1 MTTYATWYTPN
12 LYFIIILKN
21 YISKKAS
28 MKKYSVSNCY
38 IHSNVQGKRG
48 RVLKIHTQ
56 RHTHNIYIY
65 ITKFL
70 PLGVIF
76 KHILKMFI
84 WIIYSSKNIILK
96 V

>member
-1 MTTYATWYTPN
+1 
-12 LYFIIILKN
+12 
-21 YISKKAS
+21 
-28 MKKYSVSNCY
+28 MKKYSVNHCY
-38 IHSNVQGKRG
+38 IHSKSSRQERKSIKN
-48 RVLKIHTQ
+48 TYTETN
-56 RHTHNIYIY
+56 THNIYIY

-84 WIIYSSKNIILK
+84 WIIYSNKNIILK